1 MQTAERAVI
10 LFAHGARD
18 ALWSATLGELQA
30 LVQARLPAARV
41 EVAFLEFQPPT
52 LFDAID
58 RAVAA
63 GARLIDVMPVFWAS
77 GGHIATD
84 LPPLLAGLRSRQP
97 ALQVR
102 VLPVLSEL
110 PGMLAFI
117 ADAVAAHD
125 R

>member
-1 MQTAERAVI
+1 MV
-10 LFAHGARD
+10 GD
-18 ALWSATLGELQA
+18 AGELQT
-30 LVQARLPAARV
+30 LVQARLPAALV

-58 RAVAA
+58 RALAA
-63 GARLIDVMPVFWAS
+63 GARLIDVMPVFRAS

-84 LPPLLAGLRSRQP
+84 PPPLVAGLRARHP
-97 ALQVR
+97 ALDVR

-110 PGMLAFI
+110 PGMLDFI
-117 ADAVAAHD
+117 ADAVAAHE